1 MQRRRLLRLGL
12 TVLIVMVVLA
22 LAMQVVWA
30 HNAGHI
36 HLPNGECVD
45 VGSGKHAH
53 NPDQQDKIPGPGDQY
68 GTRWAAEQG
77 NTPIWPRHCDEPGAH
92 AHP

>member
-1 MQRRRLLRLGL
+1 MIKSRLM
-12 TVLIVMVVLA
+12 LIVMAVILA
-22 LAMQVVWA
+22 LMVVVGSAMA

-36 HLPNGECVD
+36 HLPTGECVD

-53 NPDQQDKIPGPGDQY
+53 NPEQQDHIPGPGDQY
-68 GTRWAAEQG
+68 GARYAAEMG
-77 NTPIWPRHCDEPGAH
+77 NTPIWARHCDEAGAH